1 LGALLSIDKVG
12 LERYGHRFSAGV
24 GVELREDRR
33 DVVVDCLAGNEKTLG
48 NVSIR
53 ATIADQR
60 QDFQL
65 TRRCRR
71 SELERTY

>member
-1 LGALLSIDKVG
+1 
-12 LERYGHRFSAGV
+12 V

-53 ATIADQR
+53 GTIADQR
-60 QDFQL
+60 QDLQL
-65 TRRCRR
+65 TRR
-71 SELERTY
+71 